1 MSLIL
6 HKRSNVPLK
15 APSVSDL
22 TDGELSINTHDGRL
36 FIKTTVDGV
45 ATVTSFSSDHYY
57 TSNSATYTTQN
68 GITVD
73 LFGTEVKIGNSQDL
87 RSTASP
93 AFSGLSISG
102 GATIAG
108 MQFSSYGSIFN
119 DQASNNQLF
128 QTSTN
133 SLASGI
139 GLWTSGGVNNAL
151 YSSGGI
157 AFMVGK
163 TLRSVNYPTGGV
175 TPLTIS
181 NTGIVNVLTTTASTS
196 TSTGALVVSGGVG
209 IGGALNVGNG
219 LKVTNNAHSWEFNSS
234 GDLIIPDGGT
244 LSYSDGSSV
253 FTGGTGG
260 GGSGLTPT
268 SIKTANYQSAINELV
283 RCNSTNGSF
292 IVALPFSPEDGSI
305 VAVMDVY
312 TTFANHTVMV
322 VPYAGETI
330 EKDDV
335 GFELDVNNTYI
346 SFIYN
351 SATLNWRVL
360 ETPYIHADSNSLMPT
375 AIISADATAASFDLV
390 RCDSTTIGFSIFFP
404 LVPVDGTVIGVIDAT
419 NTFGTHPVLLIPSA
433 GSTIEDQSDNYELS
447 ISGMFVSF
455 IYISATSNWRIL
467 NSPTVSSGTGGTGGT
482 SELPSQTGNSGKFLK
497 TNGATLSWGST
508 SGSGSVVLTT
518 SATLIT
524 PNLGTPASGSL
535 LNCTGYLYSNLG
547 GNVPTWNQNTT
558 GTAAGLS
565 QVLEASKG
573 GTGASDLNGL
583 VKGNGSSSAFTIA
596 VPGTDYLQPNSSL
609 ETPTGG
615 TLINCTGYTF
625 ANLANK
631 PTTASGFG
639 LTDVVLTSLVGA
651 ANGIAPLGS
660 DSKISATY
668 LPSYVD
674 DALEYDSLAV
684 LPTTGETGKI
694 YVAKDTNK
702 IYRWTGTVY
711 VEISPTA
718 GNADS
723 ATKLFTSRSISIT
736 GDGTWTVN
744 FDGSAN
750 ATGQFRLG
758 NIVTAATASKVTF
771 NAKGLITGSAALT
784 VSDIT
789 DITTY
794 YQPKSTSLA
803 ALSNIGITS
812 SSNGTIVVTDG
823 VASLDNS
830 TYVVFGGNLGTPFSG
845 DLSNCTGFPYAE
857 LSGTVPTWNQNTTGT
872 AAGLSQTLIVGKG
885 GTGVSTITGI
895 IKGNGT
901 SAFSEAVAGTDF
913 QLPIGTISG
922 MVKGNGINEITAAV
936 AGTDYLAPPSGTT
949 IQKANNSGALID
961 AVAGTDYQLPIGT
974 IEGMVKG
981 NGTNLITAAVAG
993 TDYVAPGTATTFTA
1007 KQSFTGS
1014 NSVLAAVF
1022 SNIVEVATIATTGS
1036 TGSIDFNL
1044 ADQSVIY
1051 NTGDATNNWTLNFRH
1066 SISTTLNASMA
1077 IGQSIT
1083 LAYLATIGVT
1093 DYFNNV
1099 IKIDGTTMVPKWQSG
1114 TAPTSGSPNSVDIYT
1129 YTIIKTA
1136 DATFT
1141 VFASAT
1147 KFA

>member
-15 APSVSDL
+15 APSVADL

-45 ATVTSFSSDHYY
+45 ETITSFSSDHYY
-57 TSNSATYTTQN
+57 TENSATYTGLN
-68 GITVD
+68 GITID

-87 RSTASP
+87 RTSASP
-93 AFSGLSISG
+93 AFSGLSING
-102 GATIAG
+102 GATIGG
-108 MQFSSYGSIFN
+108 MQFSSTGSIYN
-119 DQASNNQLF
+119 DQASNNQLI

-133 SLASGI
+133 SLSSGL
-139 GLWTSGGVNNAL
+139 GLWTLGATNNAL

-157 AFMVGK
+157 NFMVGK
-163 TLRSVNYPTGGV
+163 TLRAGNTPTGGT

-181 NTGIVNVLTTTASTS
+181 NAGIVSVLTTTASTS
-196 TSTGALVVSGGVG
+196 TSTGALIVSGGVG

-219 LKVTNNAHSWEFNSS
+219 LTVTNNAHTWGFNSD
-234 GDLIIPDGGT
+234 GNLTIPDGKSVT
-244 LSYSDGSSV
+244 YSDGSSIFV
-253 FTGGTGG
+253 GGS
-260 GGSGLTPT
+260 GGSGLNPT
-268 SIKTANYQSAINELV
+268 AIKTADYIADVNDLV

-292 IVALPFSPEDGSI
+292 TVSLPNSPDDGSI

-322 VPYAGETI
+322 IPYAGNTI
-330 EKDDV
+330 EKDAV

-375 AIISADATAASFDLV
+375 AIISADMTAASFDLV
-390 RCDSTTIGFSIFFP
+390 RCDSTTSGFSIYFP

-419 NTFGTHPVLLIPSA
+419 NTFGTNPVLLIPSV
-433 GSTIEDQSDNYELS
+433 GSTIEDQSENYELS

-467 NSPTVSSGTGGTGGT
+467 NSPTVSSGTGGGGT
-482 SELPSQTGNSGKFLK
+482 SEIPSQTGNSGKFLK
-497 TNGATLSWGST
+497 TNGATLLWAAA

-518 SATLIT
+518 SPTLIT
-524 PNLGTPASGSL
+524 PHLGTPADGTL
-535 LNCTGYLYSNLG
+535 INCTGYLYSNLSG
-547 GNVPTWNQNTT
+547 TIPTWNQNTT
-558 GTAAGLS
+558 GTAGGLS
-565 QVLEASKG
+565 QTLEPSKG
-573 GTGASDLNGL
+573 GTGATNLNGL
-583 VKGNGSSSAFTIA
+583 IKGNGSSSAFTVA
-596 VPGTDYLQPNSSL
+596 EPGTDYLQPNASL
-609 ETPTGG
+609 ETPTAG
-615 TLINCTGYTF
+615 TLTNCTGYTF

-639 LTDVVLTSLVGA
+639 LTDVVVTTLVGA

-674 DALEYDSLAV
+674 DTVEYDTFAL

-694 YVAKDTNK
+694 YVVKSDNK
-702 IYRWTGTVY
+702 IYRWSGTVY
-711 VEISPTA
+711 IEISPTA
-718 GNADS
+718 GNADT
-723 ATKLFTSRSISIT
+723 ATKLFTTRAISMT

-750 ATGQFRLG
+750 ATAQFRLAS
-758 NIVTAATASKVTF
+758 IITAGSASKVNF
-771 NAKGLITGSAALT
+771 NAKGLITSTSALT

-789 DITTY
+789 DIATS
-794 YQPKSTSLA
+794 YQAKSSALT
-803 ALSNIGITS
+803 ALSSAVITGT
-812 SSNGTIVVTDG
+812 SNGSIKITNG
-823 VASLDNS
+823 VASLDEHE
-830 TYVVFGGNLGTPFSG
+830 YVVFNGNLGTPFSG

-857 LSGTVPTWNQNTTGT
+857 LSGTTPIWNQNTTGT
-872 AAGLSQTLIVGKG
+872 ATGLSQTLVVGSG
-885 GTGVSTITGI
+885 GTGVTTISGI
-895 IKGNGT
+895 IKGNGNA
-901 SAFSEAVAGTDF
+901 AFSAAVAGTDF
-913 QLPIGTISG
+913 QLPIGNISG
-922 MVKGNGINEITAAV
+922 MVKGNGINQITAAV

-949 IQKANNSGALID
+949 IQKANNNGALID

-974 IEGMVKG
+974 ISGMVKG
-981 NGTNLITAAVAG
+981 NGTNLITAAIAG
-993 TDYVAPGTATTFTA
+993 TDYVEPGTATTFTA

-1014 NSVLAAVF
+1014 NSILAAVF
-1022 SNIVEVATIATTGS
+1022 SNITEVATINTTGS
-1036 TGSIDFNL
+1036 AGALSYYISS
-1044 ADQSVIY
+1044 QSVIF
-1051 NTGDATNNWTLNFRH
+1051 NTSNATSNWSLDFRH
-1066 SISTTLNASMA
+1066 SSTTTLNSSMA

-1083 LAYLATIGVT
+1083 VAYLATIGVT
-1093 DYFNNV
+1093 DYYNDI
-1099 IKIDGTTMVPKWQSG
+1099 IKIDGTTITPKWQSG

-1141 VFASAT
+1141 VFSSVT